1 LRITAKEWFTGF
13 LLSAI
18 RKLSLKKG
26 WKKKKWPIFSFTA
39 NRRKLSEGDGI
50 VFYQAGIGGQKF
62 LGQAEVASKIKKEG
76 DKIDYFVG
84 MKDVKVW
91 KNHVEMH
98 PLINSLDFI
107 ADKNAWGRHMQGG
120 VRKLSRKDFTTI
132 IKEAI

>member
-1 LRITAKEWFTGF
+1 MAFWIFVISDTEAEFKKRMEKKE
-13 LLSAI
+13 
-18 RKLSLKKG
+18 
-26 WKKKKWPIFSFTA
+26 WPIFSFTA

-62 LGQAEVASKIKKEG
+62 LGQAEVASKIKKEE

-107 ADKNAWGRHMQGG
+107 GDKNAWGRHMQGG

-132 IKEAI
+132 IKEAT